1 MNIILDRLRSERE
14 YSQIKKSYE
23 ESRTRKRRYPFL
35 ITGLCEGA
43 LDAFLAAFTSDEKN
57 GTALIIAKD
66 EPCAERLR
74 IFISNCGL
82 RTAFYPSRRPVLYNI
97 VSSHELEHA
106 RLSCLAGICAGTL
119 DVVITVPEAAVQ
131 FTTPREKIAEG
142 AKTISEG
149 DVLDIREFSNLLV
162 GAGYVACDLVD
173 GRGQFSTRGGI
184 FDVFPPQLEKP
195 VRMELFGDEVD
206 SIGYF
211 DVMTQRK
218 TEKMK
223 SFSVMCAREVLPDA
237 NVKKSLSAH
246 IEQMAKKAANIESK
260 TTLMHEKECLDADIE
275 APFIDK
281 YISYIYKDDER
292 VCLLDYF
299 ENGETLVFG
308 IERASLEERLKGY
321 EMQSAEDVRE
331 LLENSLISPQYKDF
345 AFPAERV
352 FSFFEHNSAIILDN
366 FTSSYPGKLSE
377 IFTFYTRKPPA
388 FTEGFEQLKEDIS
401 DFVKNNYSLLLVCEN
416 AVSANSLQGM
426 LDDAG
431 IKTAFIQSYEHV
443 DDVPRRIP
451 VITCGAVP
459 SFELIHSAFVCIS
472 ELAGSSMRIAKRA
485 KKKTSSVAQSSKQK
499 LLSYADLAV
508 GDLVVHDAHGIGRYV
523 GIENIKNYDGTRRDH
538 IKIQY
543 SGTDVLYVPCEQIDL
558 VSKYIGPH
566 SDDAGMKLSKLGGSD
581 WHKTKARVKKEVRE
595 MAKELIKLYAERQRR
610 PGYAFPA
617 DDEMQREFESM
628 FEYEETD
635 AQLEASREIKSDMEK
650 AVPMD
655 RLLCGDVGFG
665 KTEVALR
672 AAFKAVMG
680 GKQVAILVPTT
691 ILASQHFRTT
701 LSRMRGFPLNI
712 AMLSRFSVGKEQSAT
727 LRALKR
733 GDIDIII
740 GTHRILSQ
748 DVDFRDLGLVII
760 DEEQRFGVAHK
771 EKLKQISKN
780 VDVLTL
786 TATPIPRTLGMAMN
800 SIRDMS
806 VLDEAPE
813 ARRPV
818 QTYVMEFDEIIINE
832 AVRRE
837 LSRGGQVFYLH
848 NRVDSIYSVASR
860 LRARFPEATV
870 AVAHGQ
876 MEKGELAEVWASLVS
891 GETDI
896 LVCTTIIET
905 GVDVPNANTLI
916 IEQADTMGLSQLHQ
930 IRGRVG
936 RSQRLAYAYFT
947 YNKGRVLTEVSSK
960 RLTAIRDFTE
970 FGSGFK
976 IALRDLEIRGA
987 GDVLGARQHGHM
999 ESIGYDLYI
1008 KILDEAVLEEQGVE
1022 KKEKV
1027 DCVINIG
1034 RDSYIPKDYIPS
1046 EAQRIEIY
1054 KKIARIATEAD
1065 ADDIA
1070 DELLDRFGDLAPSV
1084 ETLLDA
1090 ALCRALG
1097 CECGFTQIDE
1107 KSGSVVI
1114 YPAELNLAAWS
1125 EMAEAFP
1132 GRILVTPAERSY
1144 VSCRKPPKE
1153 PIFAFIRTLLKKYVQ
1168 IKSQNNK

>member
-1 MNIILDRLRSERE
+1 MNIVLDRLRRERE
-14 YSQIKKSYE
+14 YGQLKKSYE
-23 ESRTRKRRYPFL
+23 DVRVKSRRYPFL

-43 LDAFLAAFTSDEKN
+43 LDAFLAAFACDEKN
-57 GTALIIAKD
+57 GTSLIVAKD
-66 EPCAERLR
+66 ESVAQRLR
-74 IFISNCGL
+74 VFLAGCGL
-82 RTAFYPSRRPVLYNI
+82 RTGFYPSRRPVLYNI
-97 VSSHELEHA
+97 VSSHELEHERIA
-106 RLSCLAGICAGTL
+106 CLAGVCEGTL
-119 DVVITVPEAAVQ
+119 DVIITVPEAAVQ
-131 FTTPREKIAEG
+131 FTAPQEKILGG
-142 AKTISEG
+142 ARTISVG
-149 DVLDIREFSNLLV
+149 DSLDIREFSDFLIS
-162 GAGYVACDLVD
+162 AGYVSCDLVD
-173 GRGQFSTRGGI
+173 GRGKFSTRGGI
-184 FDVFPPQLEKP
+184 IDVFPPQLSSP
-195 VRMELFGDEVD
+195 VRLELFGDEVD

-218 TEKMK
+218 TENIK

-237 NVKKSLSAH
+237 KIKSALCTH
-246 IEQMAKKAANIESK
+246 IEKMAQKAPDFESK
-260 TTLMHEKECLDADIE
+260 ATLMHEKECLDADIE

-281 YISYIYKDDER
+281 YISYIYKEH

-299 ENGETLVFG
+299 KDGQTLVFG
-308 IERASLEERLKGY
+308 IERAAIEDRLKGF
-321 EMQSAEDVRE
+321 ELQSAEDVRE
-331 LLENSLISPQYKDF
+331 LLEHGLISPQYCDF
-345 AFPAERV
+345 AFNRERL
-352 FSFFEHNSAIILDN
+352 FSFFENNAALIVDN
-366 FTSSYPGKLSE
+366 FISQYPGKLSE
-377 IFTFYTRKPPA
+377 IFSFYTRKPPS
-388 FTEGFEQLKEDIS
+388 FTDGFEHLKEDIS
-401 DFVKNNYSLLLVCEN
+401 DFVKNNYSVLLVCEN
-416 AVSANSLQGM
+416 TVSANNLQSLLEESGM
-426 LDDAG
+426 R
-431 IKTAFIQSYEHV
+431 TAFVQNYEHV

-451 VITCGAVP
+451 IITCGAVP
-459 SFELIHSAFVCIS
+459 SFELMHSSFVCIS
-472 ELAGSSMRIAKRA
+472 ELAGNSMRLIKRE
-485 KKKTSSVAQSSKQK
+485 KKRSSSVAQSSKQK
-499 LLSYADLAV
+499 LLSYADLTV

-543 SGTDVLYVPCEQIDL
+543 SGSDVLYVPCEQIDL
-558 VSKYIGPH
+558 VSKYIGPR
-566 SDDAGMKLSKLGGSD
+566 SDDAGMKLSKLGGTD

-610 PGYAFPA
+610 PGFAFPA

-635 AQLEASREIKSDMEK
+635 AQLEAAREIKSDMEK
-650 AVPMD
+650 TVPMD

-691 ILASQHFRTT
+691 ILAAQHFRTT

-712 AMLSRFSVGKEQSAT
+712 AMLSRFSQGKEQGAT
-727 LRALKR
+727 LRALAR

-740 GTHRILSQ
+740 GTHRILSD
-748 DVDFRDLGLVII
+748 DVKFRDLGLVII

-832 AVRRE
+832 AIRRE
-837 LSRGGQVFYLH
+837 LARGGQVFYLY

-860 LRARFPEATV
+860 LRSRFPDAAI
-870 AVAHGQ
+870 AVGHGQ
-876 MEKGELAEVWASLVS
+876 MEKEELASVWQSLVS

-916 IEQADTMGLSQLHQ
+916 IEQADRMGLSQLHQ

-947 YNKGRVLTEVSSK
+947 YNKGRALSEDSSK
-960 RLTAIRDFTE
+960 RLAAIRDFTE

-1022 KKEKV
+1022 KKEKA

-1034 RDSYIPKDYIPS
+1034 RDSFIPKTYIPS

-1054 KKIARIATEAD
+1054 KKIARVKTEAD

-1070 DELLDRFGDLAPSV
+1070 DELLDRYGDLAPSV

-1090 ALCRALG
+1090 ALCRSLG
-1097 CECGFTQIDE
+1097 CECEFTQIDE
-1107 KSGSVVI
+1107 KNGSVVI
-1114 YPAELNLAAWS
+1114 YPAQLDLAAWS

-1132 GRILVTPAERSY
+1132 GRVLVTPVARPY

-1153 PIFAFIRTLLKKYVQ
+1153 PLFAYIRKLLIKYIQ
-1168 IKSQNNK
+1168 IKSKKV

>member
-1 MNIILDRLRSERE
+1 MNIILDRFRLERE
-14 YSQIKKSYE
+14 YAQIKKSYE
-23 ESRTRKRRYPFL
+23 EVKLRKRRYPFL

-43 LDAFLAAFTSDEKN
+43 LDAFLASFTLDEN
-57 GTALIIAKD
+57 RGTALIVAND
-66 EPCAERLR
+66 ESTANRVR
-74 IFISNCGL
+74 IFLSNCGL

-106 RLSCLAGICAGTL
+106 RLSCLAGIISGEL
-119 DVVITVPEAAVQ
+119 DAVVTVPEAALQ
-131 FTTPREKIAEG
+131 YTAPREKIADG
-142 AKTISEG
+142 AKKIAVG
-149 DVLDIREFSNLLV
+149 DMLDLREFSALLV
-162 GAGYVACDLVD
+162 ELGYVPCELVD

-184 FDVFPPQLEKP
+184 MDIFPPHLSAP
-195 VRMELFGDEVD
+195 VRLELFGDEVD

-218 TEKMK
+218 TENVQF
-223 SFSVMCAREVLPDA
+223 FSIMCAREVIPD
-237 NVKKSLSAH
+237 
-246 IEQMAKKAANIESK
+246 EGAKKGLSSHIAEMAAKAKNIESK
-260 TTLMHEKECLDADIE
+260 TALMHEKECLDAGIE

-281 YISYIYKDDER
+281 YISYIYKEPT
-292 VCLLDYF
+292 CLLDYF
-299 ENGETLVFG
+299 ADEAPLVFA
-308 IERASLEERLKGY
+308 IERASIEDRLMGY
-321 EMQSAEDVRE
+321 ELQSAEDMRE
-331 LLENSLISPQYKDF
+331 LLENGLISPKYMRFAHPKEKLF
-345 AFPAERV
+345 AF
-352 FSFFEHNSAIILDN
+352 FEENAALVLDN
-366 FTSSYPGKLSE
+366 FTSAYPGKLTE
-377 IFTFYTRKPPA
+377 IFSFVTRKPPA
-388 FTEGFEQLKEDIS
+388 FTEGFEHLKEDIQG
-401 DFVKNNYSLLLVCEN
+401 FVNSNYAVLIVCEN
-416 AVSANSLQGM
+416 AVSASNLQAM
-426 LDDAG
+426 LEEAG
-431 IKTAFIQSYEHV
+431 VRTVFISEYEKV
-443 DDVPRRIP
+443 DEVPRRLPI
-451 VITCGAVP
+451 ITCGAVP
-459 SFELIHSAFVCIS
+459 SFELMHSMFVCIS
-472 ELAGSSMRIAKRA
+472 ELAGSSMRLSKRA
-485 KKKTSSVAQSSKQK
+485 KKRTSSVQQSSKQK
-499 LLSYADLAV
+499 LLSYADLTV

-558 VSKYIGPH
+558 VAKYIGPR

-595 MAKELIKLYAERQRR
+595 MAKELIALYAERQRR
-610 PGYAFPA
+610 PGYAFPP
-617 DDEMQREFESM
+617 DDDMQMEFEAM
-628 FEYEETD
+628 FPYEETE
-635 AQLEASREIKSDMEK
+635 AQLEAAREIKADMEK
-650 AVPMD
+650 SVPMD

-712 AMLSRFSVGKEQSAT
+712 AMLSRFSVGKEQGAT

-733 GDIDIII
+733 GDIDILI
-740 GTHRILSQ
+740 GTHRILSD
-748 DVDFRDLGLVII
+748 DVVFRDLGLVII

-813 ARRPV
+813 DRRPV

-832 AVRRE
+832 AIRRE

-848 NRVDSIYSVASR
+848 NRVDSIYAVAAR
-860 LRARFPEATV
+860 LRQRFPDAEI

-876 MEKGELAEVWASLVS
+876 MEKEELAAVWQSLVA
-891 GETDI
+891 GEADI

-916 IEQADTMGLSQLHQ
+916 IEHADMMGLSQLHQ

-947 YNKGRVLTEVSSK
+947 YNKGRVLTEVSTK
-960 RLTAIRDFTE
+960 RLAAIRDFTE

-999 ESIGYDLYI
+999 ETIGYDLYI
-1008 KILDEAVLEEQGVE
+1008 KILDEAVLEEQGAE
-1022 KKEKV
+1022 KKEKT

-1034 RDSYIPKDYIPS
+1034 RDSYIPKTYIPS
-1046 EAQRIEIY
+1046 EAQRIDIY
-1054 KKIARIATEAD
+1054 KKIAHITTEAD
-1065 ADDIA
+1065 ADDVA

-1097 CECGFTQIDE
+1097 VECGFAQIDE
-1107 KSGSVVI
+1107 KNGSIVV
-1114 YPAELNLAAWS
+1114 YPTELDIAAWS
-1125 EMAEAFP
+1125 EMAAAFP
-1132 GRILVTPAERSY
+1132 GRILITPAARPY

-1153 PIFAFIRTLLKKYVQ
+1153 PIFSFVRKILTKYLQ
-1168 IKSQNNK
+1168 IKFKKE

>member
-1 MNIILDRLRSERE
+1 
-14 YSQIKKSYE
+14 
-23 ESRTRKRRYPFL
+23 
-35 ITGLCEGA
+35 
-43 LDAFLAAFTSDEKN
+43 
-57 GTALIIAKD
+57 
-66 EPCAERLR
+66 
-74 IFISNCGL
+74 
-82 RTAFYPSRRPVLYNI
+82 
-97 VSSHELEHA
+97 
-106 RLSCLAGICAGTL
+106 
-119 DVVITVPEAAVQ
+119 
-131 FTTPREKIAEG
+131 
-142 AKTISEG
+142 
-149 DVLDIREFSNLLV
+149 
-162 GAGYVACDLVD
+162 
-173 GRGQFSTRGGI
+173 
-184 FDVFPPQLEKP
+184 
-195 VRMELFGDEVD
+195 
-206 SIGYF
+206 
-211 DVMTQRK
+211 
-218 TEKMK
+218 
-223 SFSVMCAREVLPDA
+223 
-237 NVKKSLSAH
+237 
-246 IEQMAKKAANIESK
+246 
-260 TTLMHEKECLDADIE
+260 
-275 APFIDK
+275 
-281 YISYIYKDDER
+281 
-292 VCLLDYF
+292 
-299 ENGETLVFG
+299 
-308 IERASLEERLKGY
+308 
-321 EMQSAEDVRE
+321 
-331 LLENSLISPQYKDF
+331 
-345 AFPAERV
+345 
-352 FSFFEHNSAIILDN
+352 
-366 FTSSYPGKLSE
+366 
-377 IFTFYTRKPPA
+377 
-388 FTEGFEQLKEDIS
+388 
-401 DFVKNNYSLLLVCEN
+401 
-416 AVSANSLQGM
+416 
-426 LDDAG
+426 
-431 IKTAFIQSYEHV
+431 
-443 DDVPRRIP
+443 
-451 VITCGAVP
+451 
-459 SFELIHSAFVCIS
+459 
-472 ELAGSSMRIAKRA
+472 
-485 KKKTSSVAQSSKQK
+485 
-499 LLSYADLAV
+499 
-508 GDLVVHDAHGIGRYV
+508 V

-543 SGTDVLYVPCEQIDL
+543 SGSDVLYVPCEQIDL
-558 VSKYIGPH
+558 VSKYIGPR
-566 SDDAGMKLSKLGGSD
+566 SDDAGMKLSKLGGTD

-610 PGYAFPA
+610 PGFAFPA

-635 AQLEASREIKSDMEK
+635 AQLEAAREIKSDMEK
-650 AVPMD
+650 TVPMD

-691 ILASQHFRTT
+691 ILAAQHFRTT

-712 AMLSRFSVGKEQSAT
+712 AMLSRFSQGKEQGAT
-727 LRALKR
+727 LRALAR
-733 GDIDIII
+733 GDIDILI
-740 GTHRILSQ
+740 GTHRILSD
-748 DVDFRDLGLVII
+748 DVKFRDLGLVII

-832 AVRRE
+832 AIRRE
-837 LSRGGQVFYLH
+837 LARGGQVFYLY

-860 LRARFPEATV
+860 LRSRFPDATV
-870 AVAHGQ
+870 AVGHGQ
-876 MEKGELAEVWASLVS
+876 MEKEELASVWQSLVS

-916 IEQADTMGLSQLHQ
+916 IEQADRMGLSQLHQ

-947 YNKGRVLTEVSSK
+947 YNKGRALSEDSSK
-960 RLTAIRDFTE
+960 RLAAIRDFTE

-1022 KKEKV
+1022 KKEKA

-1034 RDSYIPKDYIPS
+1034 RDSFIPKTYIPS

-1054 KKIARIATEAD
+1054 KKIARVKTEAD

-1070 DELLDRFGDLAPSV
+1070 DELLDRYGDLAPSV

-1090 ALCRALG
+1090 ALCRSLG
-1097 CECGFTQIDE
+1097 CECEFTQIDE
-1107 KSGSVVI
+1107 KNGSVVI
-1114 YPAELNLAAWS
+1114 YPAQLDLAAWS

-1132 GRILVTPAERSY
+1132 GRVLVTPVARPY

-1153 PIFAFIRTLLKKYVQ
+1153 PLFAYIRKLLIKYIQ
-1168 IKSQNNK
+1168 IKSKKV

>member
-1 MNIILDRLRSERE
+1 MDIILERLRHERE
-14 YSQIKKSYE
+14 YDQLKQAYEASLTSKKHL
-23 ESRTRKRRYPFL
+23 PFL
-35 ITGLCEGA
+35 VTGLCDGA
-43 LDAFLAAFTSDEKN
+43 LDAFLAAFIEDEKH
-57 GTALIIAKD
+57 GTSLIVAKD
-66 EPCAERLR
+66 EISAERIR
-74 IFISNCGL
+74 IFLYNCGL
-82 RTAFYPSRRPVLYNI
+82 RVAFYPSRRPVLYNI
-97 VSSHELEHA
+97 ISSHELEHA
-106 RLSCLAGICAGTL
+106 RIACLSGICNGTL
-119 DVVITVPEAAVQ
+119 DVVVTVPEATVQ
-131 FTTPREKIAEG
+131 FTAPRATIENG
-142 AKTISEG
+142 TKTIAVG
-149 DVLDIREFSNLLV
+149 DTLDLGELTKMLV
-162 GAGYVACDLVD
+162 ESGYVSCELVD

-184 FDVFPPQLEKP
+184 IDIFPPQLEKP
-195 VRMELFGDEVD
+195 VRLELWGDEVD

-218 TEKMK
+218 TENIQF
-223 SFSVMCAREVLPDA
+223 FSVLCAREVLPDEQT
-237 NVKKSLSAH
+237 KKALSAH
-246 IEQMAKKAANIESK
+246 IEQMAKKAEKIESK
-260 TTLMHEKECLDADIE
+260 TTLLHEKECLDADIE

-281 YISYIYKDDER
+281 YISFIYKEHT
-292 VCLLDYF
+292 CLLDYF
-299 ENGETLVFG
+299 EKGKTLVFD
-308 IERASLEERLKGY
+308 IERAHTEERLKGH
-321 EMQSAEDVRE
+321 ELQSAEDVSE
-331 LLENSLISPQYKDF
+331 LLNNALISPHYKEF
-345 AFPAERV
+345 AFASERL
-352 FSFFEHNSAIILDN
+352 FSFFDENAAIILDN
-366 FTSSYPGKLSE
+366 FASAYPGKLSGWFE
-377 IFTFYTRKPPA
+377 FATRKPPS
-388 FTEGFEQLKEDIS
+388 FKEGFEQLKEDIS
-401 DFVKNNYSLLLVCEN
+401 GFVQSNYAVLLSCEN
-416 AVSANSLQGM
+416 AVSAKNLHEILTNSGM
-426 LDDAG
+426 KAAL
-431 IKTAFIQSYEHV
+431 IQDYEHV
-443 DDVPRRIP
+443 DEVPRRIP

-459 SFELIHSAFVCIS
+459 SLELLHSMFVCIS
-472 ELAGSSMRIAKRA
+472 ELSDGNMRAVKRE
-485 KKKTSSVAQSSKQK
+485 KKRTSSVAQSSKQK
-499 LLSYADLAV
+499 LLSYADLTV

-523 GIENIKNYDGTRRDH
+523 GIENIRNYDGTRRDH

-558 VSKYIGPH
+558 VSKYIGPR
-566 SDDAGMKLSKLGGSD
+566 SDDAGMKLSKLGGTD

-610 PGYAFPA
+610 PGFAFPP
-617 DDEMQREFESM
+617 DDEMQRDFEDT
-628 FEYEETD
+628 FEYKETD
-635 AQLEASREIKSDMEK
+635 AQLEAVNDIKSDMESS
-650 AVPMD
+650 VPMD

-691 ILASQHFRTT
+691 ILASQHYRTT
-701 LSRMRGFPLNI
+701 LSRMRGFPINV
-712 AMLSRFSVGKEQSAT
+712 AMLSRFSVGKEQGAT

-740 GTHRILSQ
+740 GTHRILSE
-748 DVDFRDLGLVII
+748 DVQFRDLGLVII

-832 AVRRE
+832 AIRRE
-837 LSRGGQVFYLH
+837 LARGGQVFYLH
-848 NRVDSIYSVASR
+848 NRVDSIYSVATR
-860 LRARFPEATV
+860 LRARFPDAVV

-876 MEKGELAEVWASLVS
+876 MEKHELAEVWSSLVE
-891 GETDI
+891 GETHI

-916 IEQADTMGLSQLHQ
+916 IEQADNMGLSQLHQ

-947 YNKGRVLTEVSSK
+947 YNKGRALTEISTK
-960 RLTAIRDFTE
+960 RLSAIRDFTE

-987 GDVLGARQHGHM
+987 GDVLGSRQHGHM

-1008 KILDEAVLEEQGVE
+1008 KILDEAVLEEQGIE
-1022 KKEKV
+1022 KKEKTE
-1027 DCVINIG
+1027 CVINIG
-1034 RDSYIPKDYIPS
+1034 RDAYIPKTYIPG
-1046 EAQRIEIY
+1046 EAQRIDIY
-1054 KKIARIATEAD
+1054 KKIARIATEED

-1070 DELLDRFGDLAPSV
+1070 DELLDRFGELLPSV

-1090 ALCRALG
+1090 ALCRALA
-1097 CECGFTQIDE
+1097 CECEFSQIDE
-1107 KSGSVVI
+1107 KNGSIVI
-1114 YPAELNLAAWS
+1114 YPKTLDIAAWAG
-1125 EMAEAFP
+1125 MAEQFP
-1132 GRILVTPAERSY
+1132 GRILVTPSVKPF

-1153 PIFAFIRTLLKKYVQ
+1153 PTFAFIRTLLKKYIQ
-1168 IKSQNNK
+1168 IKSKKE

>member
-1 MNIILDRLRSERE
+1 MNIILDRMRTERE
-14 YSQIKKSYE
+14 YGQIKKSYE
-23 ESRTRKRRYPFL
+23 DVRFRKRRYPFL

-43 LDAFLAAFTSDEKN
+43 LDAFLASFTLDEKN
-57 GTALIIAKD
+57 GKTALIIAGD
-66 EPCAERLR
+66 DGAASRLC
-74 IFISNCGL
+74 IFLENCGL
-82 RTAFYPSRRPVLYNI
+82 RAGFYPSRRPVLYNI

-106 RLSCLAGICAGTL
+106 RLACLAGILSGAL
-119 DVVITVPEAAVQ
+119 DVVVTVPEAALQ
-131 FTTPREKIAEG
+131 YTAPREKIEAG
-142 AKTISEG
+142 SKTVAVG
-149 DVLDIREFSNLLV
+149 DVLDLSDFSRFLV
-162 GAGYVACDLVD
+162 SMGYVPCDLVD

-184 FDVFPPQLEKP
+184 IDIFPPHLSSP

-218 TEKMK
+218 TENIGV
-223 SFSVMCAREVLPDA
+223 FSVMCAREVMPDEET
-237 NVKKSLSAH
+237 KRSLSAH
-246 IEQMAKKAANIESK
+246 IAEMAAKAKNAEARAS
-260 TTLMHEKECLDADIE
+260 LMHEKECIDAGIE

-281 YISYIYKDDER
+281 YISYIYKEP

-299 ENGETLVFG
+299 SGEMPLVFA
-308 IERASLEERLKGY
+308 IERATIEDRLSGY

-331 LLENSLISPQYKDF
+331 LLENALISPKYKDF
-345 AFPAERV
+345 AFPAARL
-352 FSFFEHNSAIILDN
+352 FSFFENNAALVLDN
-366 FTSSYPGKLSE
+366 FTSQYPGKLSE
-377 IFTFYTRKPPA
+377 IFSFVTRKPPM
-388 FTEGFEQLKEDIS
+388 FTEGFEHLKD
-401 DFVKNNYSLLLVCEN
+401 DVLGFVNANYSVLIVCESS
-416 AVSANSLQGM
+416 VSAGNLQAM
-426 LDDAG
+426 LDEAG
-431 IKTAFIQSYEHV
+431 VRTAFVPEYGNV
-443 DDVPRRIP
+443 DEVPRRIP
-451 VITCGAVP
+451 VITCGAIP
-459 SFELIHSAFVCIS
+459 SFELMHSMFVCIS
-472 ELAGSSMRIAKRA
+472 ELAGSSMRPAKRA
-485 KKKTSSVAQSSKQK
+485 KKRASATPQSSKQK
-499 LLSYADLAV
+499 LLSYADLTV

-558 VSKYIGPH
+558 VAKYIGPR
-566 SDDAGMKLSKLGGSD
+566 SDDAGMKLSKLGGTD

-595 MAKELIKLYAERQRR
+595 MAKELIALYAERQRR
-610 PGYAFPA
+610 PGFAFPS
-617 DDEMQREFESM
+617 DDDLQMEFEAM
-628 FEYEETD
+628 FPYEETD
-635 AQLEASREIKSDMEK
+635 AQLNAATEIKRDMEK

-712 AMLSRFSVGKEQSAT
+712 AMLSRFSVGKEQAAT

-740 GTHRILSQ
+740 GTHRLLSQ
-748 DVDFRDLGLVII
+748 DVEFRDLGLVII

-813 ARRPV
+813 DRRPV

-832 AVRRE
+832 AIRRE

-848 NRVDSIYSVASR
+848 NRVDSIYAVASR
-860 LRARFPEATV
+860 LRTRFPDATV

-876 MEKGELAEVWASLVS
+876 MEKEELAAVWQSLVA

-916 IEQADTMGLSQLHQ
+916 IEHADAMGLSQLHQ

-947 YNKGRVLTEVSSK
+947 YNKGRVLTEVSTK
-960 RLTAIRDFTE
+960 RLAAIRDFTE

-999 ESIGYDLYI
+999 ETIGYDLYI
-1008 KILDEAVLEEQGVE
+1008 RILDEAVLEEQGAE
-1022 KKEKV
+1022 KKV
-1027 DCVINIG
+1027 IRDCVINIG
-1034 RDSYIPKDYIPS
+1034 RDSYIPKTYIPS
-1046 EAQRIEIY
+1046 EAQRIDIY
-1054 KKIARIATEAD
+1054 KKIAHVKTEAD

-1070 DELLDRFGDLAPSV
+1070 DELLDRFGDLVPSV

-1090 ALCRALG
+1090 SLCRALG
-1097 CECGFTQIDE
+1097 VECGFTQIDE
-1107 KSGSVVI
+1107 KGGTVVI
-1114 YPAELNLAAWS
+1114 YPAELEIAHWA
-1125 EMAEAFP
+1125 EMAELFP
-1132 GRILVTPAERSY
+1132 GRILVTPAQRPY
-1144 VSCRKPPKE
+1144 ISCRKPPKE
-1153 PIFAFIRTLLKKYVQ
+1153 PIFSFLRKILTKFLQ
-1168 IKSQNNK
+1168 IKFKKQ